1 MSIICISGQPYTS
14 SDAIAR
20 QVAARLG
27 YEYVDQEVFAVAAD
41 RSGIPLPKLHKAFEE
56 PPSLF
61 GMSSATRKRCIA
73 HVQAA
78 VSSRLLQDNVVYLGS
93 FGHLLIQGVS
103 HVLKVRIAADL
114 DDRIARLT
122 EQEGCSTQEA
132 RKQLLRADNQHKA
145 LGKLI
150 SGMEDEDAKLFDLV
164 ISISQTTGEAA
175 TETITETVKQ
185 KRYQAMT
192 YSLRVM
198 RNLELSHRLKALLSD
213 LDPDAD
219 VKTEDG
225 RVQIRSR
232 SSGRGKSKRL
242 DEIRKRAEELDEV
255 HEVTVIP
262 VEDTIDR
269 FADKLR

>member
-1 MSIICISGQPYTS
+1 
-14 SDAIAR
+14 
-20 QVAARLG
+20 
-27 YEYVDQEVFAVAAD
+27 
-41 RSGIPLPKLHKAFEE
+41 
-56 PPSLF
+56 
-61 GMSSATRKRCIA
+61 
-73 HVQAA
+73 VQAA
-78 VSSRLLQDNVVYLGS
+78 VSSHLLQENLVYHGS

-103 HVLKVRIAADL
+103 HVLKVRITADL

-122 EQEGCSTQEA
+122 EQEACSTHEA
-132 RKQLLRADNQHKA
+132 RKQLLRADNQHNA
-145 LGKLI
+145 LSRLI
-150 SGMEDEDAKLFDLV
+150 SGMEGEDAKLFDLL
-164 ISISQTTGEAA
+164 INTSQTTGEAA
-175 TETITETVKQ
+175 AETITETVKQ

-225 RVQIRSR
+225 KVQIRSR
-232 SSGRGKSKRL
+232 SSGRGKSKKL
-242 DEIRKRAEELDEV
+242 DEIRQRAEELDEV